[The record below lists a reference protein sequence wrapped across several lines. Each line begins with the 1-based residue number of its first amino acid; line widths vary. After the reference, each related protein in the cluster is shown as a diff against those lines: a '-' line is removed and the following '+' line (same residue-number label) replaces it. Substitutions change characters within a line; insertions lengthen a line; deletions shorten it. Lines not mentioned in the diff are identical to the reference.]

1 MDSTIDT
8 TTAEKAVIGASL
20 TSTSAIR
27 WAAEHVTEDDF
38 YSTRLGAVWKILHTR
53 WKAGDPTDV
62 ATMDGVLRPLPG
74 YQPGDVF
81 DLVDAAPVSG
91 AAAHWAAQIADG
103 AKRRRLLQASARI
116 RQNALEADLADA
128 LTIAKRD
135 LEDIGKPTSTRL
147 DAKSLARILEESD
160 EYDWVIPGILEAM
173 DRVIFT
179 GGEGAGK
186 ALALDT
192 PIPTPS
198 GWATMGAIQ
207 PGDQVLGAD
216 GKPTTV
222 TFATEVQLNRDCYR
236 VEFSDGTSIIADAEH
251 NWLTETYASRTRA
264 SRRAQRGETKMRGT
278 DQRHKRKHF
287 PAVVTTKDIAET
299 LRARGGHT
307 LNHSIDAPEPFD
319 LPDANLTIPPY
330 TLGAWLGD
338 GTSAGGR
345 ICIGDQDKDEMLSNL
360 ASDGWTVTP
369 NKARYM
375 YGIDGLKVKLREA
388 GVLDNKHIPTNY
400 LRASYSQRL
409 ALLQGLMDTDG
420 TVSDGGA
427 KSGRGHGTAK
437 CEFSVVNERLAR
449 DVHELILSMGIIA
462 TLRSGDATLNG
473 RVVGTRWRI
482 QFQTE
487 QPVFRIGRKAERI
500 TPLRT
505 KRSRHRFITNVTPVE
520 SVPVRC
526 IQVDNADRLYLAGRQ
541 MVPTHN
547 TTLVRQMAILAA
559 AGINPLTFDTITPVR
574 VLIVDAENTEKQWR
588 RATRDIVGKASEAL
602 GAPVGELIPLACV
615 PRMDIT
621 RERDLSAIHDL
632 IDRHDPQILF
642 IGPLYKLVP
651 RAIQSDDDAAPL
663 ITALDS
669 LRARGVALVMEAH
682 AGHAQS
688 AAGQRDLRPRGSSA
702 LLGWP
707 EFGIGLRLDT
717 DYAPFRVDPTNFRNR
732 KIDLT
737 RWRGDR
743 DERNWPASL
752 YAGNHWRWTPEDYK
766 LPHRNPQPQE
776 DPRAYAS

>member
-147 DAKSLARILEESD
+147 DTKSLARILEESD

-186 ALALDT
+186 
-192 PIPTPS
+192 
-198 GWATMGAIQ
+198 
-207 PGDQVLGAD
+207 
-216 GKPTTV
+216 
-222 TFATEVQLNRDCYR
+222 
-236 VEFSDGTSIIADAEH
+236 
-251 NWLTETYASRTRA
+251 
-264 SRRAQRGETKMRGT
+264 
-278 DQRHKRKHF
+278 
-287 PAVVTTKDIAET
+287 
-299 LRARGGHT
+299 
-307 LNHSIDAPEPFD
+307 
-319 LPDANLTIPPY
+319 
-330 TLGAWLGD
+330 
-338 GTSAGGR
+338 
-345 ICIGDQDKDEMLSNL
+345 
-360 ASDGWTVTP
+360 
-369 NKARYM
+369 
-375 YGIDGLKVKLREA
+375 
-388 GVLDNKHIPTNY
+388 
-400 LRASYSQRL
+400 
-409 ALLQGLMDTDG
+409 
-420 TVSDGGA
+420 
-427 KSGRGHGTAK
+427 
-437 CEFSVVNERLAR
+437 
-449 DVHELILSMGIIA
+449 
-462 TLRSGDATLNG
+462 
-473 RVVGTRWRI
+473 
-482 QFQTE
+482 
-487 QPVFRIGRKAERI
+487 
-500 TPLRT
+500 
-505 KRSRHRFITNVTPVE
+505 
-520 SVPVRC
+520 
-526 IQVDNADRLYLAGRQ
+526 
-541 MVPTHN
+541 